1 MSEQEAVNIIRTGG
15 VLIYPTETL
24 FAIGADAMDERAANR
39 VARIKGRPVSKPLPL
54 IIGSIDQLDLVT
66 ESVSPELLKL
76 TNEFWPGP
84 LSILVKGREELPSAV
99 KDSRGYTSVRWTE
112 HTCAAELCLK
122 AHTPLVATS
131 ANMSGK
137 PGTGIAAELDEE
149 LTMMVEGIYN
159 PDPGPKG
166 GEPSTVVEP
175 LKGNRLKIFRDGVV
189 TREQLIRAGF
199 ELVD

>member
-15 VLIYPTETL
+15 VLVYPTETL

-76 TNEFWPGP
+76 TNKFWPGP
-84 LSILVKGREELPSAV
+84 LSILVKAREELPSAV

-112 HTCAAELCLK
+112 HACAAELCLK

-149 LTMMVEGIYN
+149 LTIMVEGVYN

-175 LKGNRLKIFRDGVV
+175 LEGNRVKVYRDGVV

-199 ELVD
+199 VIAD